1 MQYQDTSERLTQYRR
16 QISDLRGKIRELQQS
31 AEPQAVMDY
40 TFATPDGPVR
50 LSQLFG
56 DKASLFV
63 IHNMGAGCPYC
74 TLWADGFNGLLPHI
88 ENRAAFVVASPD
100 DPQAQERF
108 KASRDWNFRMVSH
121 RDSTFAADMGYRRD
135 DGWLP
140 GVSVFKKQGGKI
152 VRVADTSF
160 GPGDD
165 FCSTWHFFDLLPE
178 GAAEWRP
185 KYKYQ

>member
-1 MQYQDTSERLTQYRR
+1 
-16 QISDLRGKIRELQQS
+16 
-31 AEPQAVMDY
+31 
-40 TFATPDGPVR
+40 
-50 LSQLFG
+50 
-56 DKASLFV
+56 
-63 IHNMGAGCPYC
+63 
-74 TLWADGFNGLLPHI
+74 LLPHI

-100 DPQAQERF
+100 DPQAQEKF
-108 KASRDWNFRMVSH
+108 KASRGWNFRMVSH

-165 FCSTWHFFDLLPE
+165 FCSIWHFFDLLPE
-178 GAAEWRP
+178 GAADWRP